1 MMNKKQLKKGDY
13 REYGKFFLDIPLK
26 YEDNLISYEKSSLN
40 GKNWILTITYK
51 LEIQEEN
58 EVYDFGDS

>member
-1 MMNKKQLKKGDY
+1 MKLGEVIPKY

-26 YEDNLISYEKSSLN
+26 SEDYLISFEKPSLI
-40 GKNWILTITYK
+40 GKNGILTITYK